1 MLLSMINEL
10 SLQAQGQMK
19 VRLKAHSID
28 LEMMPQQMMQ
38 HQGIVTTL
46 TQKMLH
52 HLLNHF
58 LSLKI
63 LQQAMWS
70 LIEKHLDKFKKTT
83 LQ

>member
-1 MLLSMINEL
+1 M
-10 SLQAQGQMK
+10 
-19 VRLKAHSID
+19 RLKAHCID
-28 LEMMPQQMMQ
+28 LEMMPQQIMQ

-70 LIEKHLDKFKKTT
+70 LIEKHLDKFKKAT
-83 LQ
+83 LQQTLLEIQRHEFEREVSLK